1 MNTSPVRFA
10 FILLPQFTMTAFAGL
25 LDVLRLS
32 ADEGDLSRP
41 VRCTWEVVAE
51 TLIPVRSSSGVQVVP
66 ADLLGDPARF
76 DYIIVVG
83 GQWRARQSASPDVLD
98 YLRRA
103 ARAQRHIVGLCTG
116 VFALAQAGV
125 LAGHR
130 ACVSWFHYW
139 DFIHQFPHF
148 DPEAVVADRL
158 YVFDRRRITCSGGP
172 ASIDVA
178 ARILKRHL
186 DPADVGK
193 ALRILQVDDADHS
206 QPVQP
211 LPPDV
216 PADLPPPVGRAVLL
230 MQQHAGQALELSELA
245 GRLGLS
251 PRQLQRLFKTSMG
264 ISPQA
269 YARDLRLRLAAWML
283 ERTDKSIA
291 TIASDCGFADAAHMG
306 RAFRKHHGMAP
317 GAWRSRAGAAE
328 KAV

>member
-1 MNTSPVRFA
+1 MASQPVRFG
-10 FILLPQFTMTAFAGL
+10 FILLPRFTMTAFAGL

-41 VRCTWEVVAE
+41 VRCTWEVIAE

-66 ADLLGDPARF
+66 TDLLGDPGRF

-83 GQWRARQSASPDVLD
+83 GQWRGRQSASPDVLA
-98 YLRRA
+98 YLREA
-103 ARAQRHIVGLCTG
+103 ARADRHIVGLCTG

-139 DFIHQFPHF
+139 DFIQQFPTF
-148 DPEAVVADRL
+148 DPDAIVADRL
-158 YVFDRRRITCSGGP
+158 YVFDRRRITCSGGH

-186 DPADVGK
+186 DSADVGK
-193 ALRILQVDDADHS
+193 ALRILQVDDADHG

-211 LPPDV
+211 LPPGIPPDV
-216 PADLPPPVGRAVLL
+216 PAPVRRAVLL
-230 MQQHAGQALELSELA
+230 MQQHAGHALEITDLA
-245 GRLGLS
+245 DRLGLS
-251 PRQLQRLFKTSMG
+251 PRQLQRLFKQSMG
-264 ISPQA
+264 TTPQA

-283 ERTDKSIA
+283 ERTGKSIA
-291 TIASDCGFADAAHMG
+291 AIASDCGFADAAHMG
-306 RAFRKHHGMAP
+306 REFRKRHGMPP
-317 GAWRSRAGAAE
+317 GAWRSHAGAGE

>member
-1 MNTSPVRFA
+1 MQRFPVRFG
-10 FILLPQFTMTAFAGL
+10 FILLPQFTMTAFSGL

-41 VRCTWEVVAE
+41 LRCTWEVIAQ
-51 TLIPVRSSSGVQVVP
+51 TLIPVRSSSGIQIVP
-66 ADLLGDPARF
+66 TDLLGDPTRF
-76 DYIIVVG
+76 DYIVVVG
-83 GQWRARQSASPDVLD
+83 GQWRGRQSTSPEIID
-98 YLRRA
+98 YLRQA
-103 ARAQRHIVGLCTG
+103 ARAERHIVGLCTG

-139 DFIHQFPHF
+139 DFIHQFPSF
-148 DPEAVVADRL
+148 NSEAIVADRL

-193 ALRILQVDDADHS
+193 ALRILQVDDADRN
-206 QPVQP
+206 QPIQP

-216 PADLPPPVGRAVLL
+216 PVDLPTPVRRAVLL
-230 MQQHAGQALELSELA
+230 MQQHAGQALELSDLA
-245 GRLGLS
+245 DRLGLS
-251 PRQLQRLFKTSMG
+251 PRQLQRLFKASMG

-283 ERTDKSIA
+283 DHTAKSIA
-291 TIASDCGFADAAHMG
+291 AIASDCGFADAAHMG
-306 RAFRKHHGMAP
+306 RAFRQGHGMSP
-317 GAWRSRAGAAE
+317 GAWRSRANVGE

>member
-1 MNTSPVRFA
+1 MKTVPTRFG

-41 VRCTWEVVAE
+41 LRCTWEVIAE
-51 TLIPVRSSSGVQVVP
+51 TLLPVRSSSGVQVVP
-66 ADLLGDPARF
+66 TDLLGDPGRF
-76 DYIIVVG
+76 DYIVVVG
-83 GQWRARQSASPDVLD
+83 GQWHARRSASPDILD

-103 ARAQRHIVGLCTG
+103 ARLDCHIVGLCTG

-130 ACVSWFHYW
+130 VCVSWFHYW
-139 DFIHQFPHF
+139 DFIHQFPAF
-148 DPEAVVADRL
+148 DPDAIVADRL

-193 ALRILQVDDADHS
+193 ALRILQVDDANHS

-211 LPPDV
+211 LPPGIPPDV
-216 PADLPPPVGRAVLL
+216 PAPVRRAVLL
-230 MQQHAGQALELSELA
+230 MQQHAGQALELTDLA
-245 GRLGLS
+245 DRLGLS
-251 PRQLQRLFKTSMG
+251 PRQLQRLFKQSMG
-264 ISPQA
+264 ISPLA
-269 YARDLRLRLAAWML
+269 YARNQRLRLAAWML
-283 ERTDKSIA
+283 ERTGKSIA
-291 TIASDCGFADAAHMG
+291 TVASDCGFSDAAHMG
-306 RAFRKHHGMAP
+306 REFRKHHGMSP
-317 GAWRSRAGAAE
+317 GAWRGRAEAAQ